1 MIFVNRNYRKGQK
14 KEPLS
19 RLSNRS
25 AGTLH
30 GSLALARS
38 CPLSAMDEFLFTS
51 FFIQISLK
59 MKIFYTFLS
68 KNLVSEQKCITFAAG
83 FEPRRSCSPFAPD
96 VKERC

>member
-38 CPLSAMDEFLFTS
+38 CPLSAIGRILIH
-51 FFIQISLK
+51 FFFYPNFVKNENILHFFVEKFGFRAK
-59 MKIFYTFLS
+59 MYYL
-68 KNLVSEQKCITFAAG
+68 
-83 FEPRRSCSPFAPD
+83 CSRF
-96 VKERC
+96 